1 MTKLCVTKLCVTNC
15 LCVCVS
21 KIACDKV
28 VCERLCVCDKVTEA
42 DGGGGG
48 ADGIQNQKQAP
59 HTKTNG

>member
-1 MTKLCVTKLCVTNC
+1 MTKL
-15 LCVCVS
+15 
-21 KIACDKV
+21 
-28 VCERLCVCDKVTEA
+28 CERLCVCDKVTEA